1 MDHLQT
7 FITQIRRHLFAV
19 LMLNNVLLIGGWW
32 YLSQVFLFEDSLVLL
47 TLIVA
52 SLALAGGLM
61 WVSSAYIT
69 QPMRLIW
76 QAILHISPHTA
87 NMPAPDLKHNRLGR
101 ELVVTLINNIYQ
113 LANVV
118 GDVERL
124 ANKQQHNL
132 SSEFVANALPLPLV
146 VLDKDASIQFAN
158 DAMLDSL
165 KRSNGDLYGQNV
177 YNILDLSFTSE
188 HTLDLWLESVR
199 PNKIT
204 AARTWER
211 VKVSVPNEKE
221 PYLCDLVAYYN
232 KNNPDGYEIMLIFF
246 DRTRQYSQDEQALS
260 FVALAVH
267 ELRTPLTLLRGY
279 AEALEEDLE
288 ASNNAT
294 TPELQDYIHKLKA
307 AAEQLA
313 TFTSNILNVAR
324 FENDQLV
331 LKLHEEK
338 WTPLLRSA
346 VEGMSLRAR
355 VQGIKLTLKVE
366 DKMPTVGVDAVS
378 IYEVVSNLL
387 DNAIKY
393 SGDSKEI
400 IINSYLTNDGLVE
413 TTVQDFGVGI
423 PESAVPNLFD
433 KFYRSHRN
441 RASIGGTGMGL
452 YLAKAIVSAHGG
464 NIWVRSKEGEG
475 TTFGFTVQP
484 YAMLAD
490 ELKSGDNKGTGI
502 VRTAHGWIKNHS
514 MYRR

>member
-1 MDHLQT
+1 MDHLQKFISQVRLQLFFILLLNTLLMLADWWIVSQLLGLDGPLFVIVFAALT
-7 FITQIRRHLFAV
+7 FI
-19 LMLNNVLLIGGWW
+19 N
-32 YLSQVFLFEDSLVLL
+32 L
-47 TLIVA
+47 TLLPWA
-52 SLALAGGLM
+52 TAGYL
-61 WVSSAYIT
+61 T
-69 QPMRLIW
+69 QPTRLIW
-76 QAILHISPHTA
+76 QAVLHIAPNTA
-87 NMPAPDLKHNRLGR
+87 NMPAPDLKHSRLGR

-113 LANVV
+113 LANVM

-132 SSEFVANALPLPLV
+132 STEFVANALPLPLV
-146 VLDKDASIQFAN
+146 VLDKDANIQYAN
-158 DAMLDSL
+158 DALLDSVKRTNSDL
-165 KRSNGDLYGQNV
+165 KGQNV
-177 YNILDLSFTSE
+177 YSTLDLAFTSE

-199 PNKIT
+199 PSKIT

-279 AEALEEDLE
+279 AEALEEDLDTSKGTL
-288 ASNNAT
+288 A
-294 TPELQDYIHKLKA
+294 PELHDYIHKLKA

-338 WTPLLRSA
+338 WAPLLRSA
-346 VEGMSLRAR
+346 VEGMELRAK
-355 VQGIKLTLKVE
+355 VQGVKLTVKVE
-366 DKMPTVGVDAVS
+366 DNLPAVGVDAVS
-378 IYEVVSNLL
+378 IYEVISNLI

-393 SGDSKEI
+393 RGGSNEI
-400 IINSYLTNDGLVE
+400 IISSRRTHEGLVE

-423 PESAVPNLFD
+423 TESAIPNLFD
-433 KFYRSHRN
+433 KFYRNHRN
-441 RASIGGTGMGL
+441 RAAVGGTGMGL

-464 NIWVRSKEGEG
+464 NIWVRSKEGKG
-475 TTFGFTVQP
+475 STFGFTVQP

-490 ELKSGDNKGTGI
+490 ELKSGDNKDAGI